1 LQGNTG
7 AAAANFYEGRG
18 MTRLLV
24 FLVALAL
31 VGGATLIDATA
42 PKASPFV
49 DTFTVTWADDGSL
62 VVEITGADPDGTI
75 TVAWLYVATD
85 GSQGTAGSVVG
96 PYARADGTATV
107 RVGARHFPGDR
118 SKYMVIAYQTA
129 AAEGAV
135 SELTLDRPSPP
146 PR

>member
-1 LQGNTG
+1 
-7 AAAANFYEGRG
+7 

-24 FLVALAL
+24 LLVALAV
-31 VGGATLIDATA
+31 VGGAGLIDATA
-42 PKASPFV
+42 PQAAPFV
-49 DTFTVTWADDGSL
+49 DTFTVSWTDEGL
-62 VVEITGADPDGTI
+62 VVAITGADPAGTI

-96 PYARADGTATV
+96 PFARADGTATV
-107 RVGARHFPGDR
+107 RVSGRHFPGDR
-118 SKYMVIAYQTA
+118 SQYMVIAYQTA

-135 SELTLDRPSPP
+135 QELTLDRPSPP

>member
-1 LQGNTG
+1 MKG
-7 AAAANFYEGRG
+7 EG

-31 VGGATLIDATA
+31 VGGGTLIDATA
-42 PKASPFV
+42 PKAADSPFV
-49 DTFTVTWADDGSL
+49 DTFAVSWADDGSL
-62 VVEITGADPDGTI
+62 VVEITGADPAGTI

-85 GSQGTAGSVVG
+85 GSQGTSGSVVG
-96 PYARADGTATV
+96 PFARADGTATV
-107 RVGARHFPGDR
+107 RVGGRHFPGDR